1 MIGRSPSP
9 TCIKCGRLV
18 PHEAGFCPNCG
29 TQLGDAAFAP
39 VAVDSVTALPKA
51 DIAEA
56 ETSMPMPAVAPDATR
71 LPANPAEAATGLGT
85 APTLAPTMLPTLA
98 PTGMVTSLDSPSPR
112 PLVQP
117 GDGPFQAGQQVG
129 PRYTIIRLL
138 GIGGMGAV
146 YQAFDHELGVAVA
159 IKVIRPGAQSDA
171 TAAKDLE
178 QRFKREL
185 VLARQVTHKY
195 VVRIHD
201 LGEIDGIKYLTMPF
215 VEGETLAELLRKTG
229 TLPIARTLV
238 IAKQIAQ
245 GLAAAHEKGVVHRDL
260 KPENIMIEKATES
273 PMPSGGDAL
282 IMDFGIARSMETG
295 GTQTVAGSVIGTLE
309 YMAPEQAQGKKV
321 DQRTDQYALGLI
333 VYDML
338 VGRQRLANRDNPM
351 SELLGRLQQSPASPR
366 TLKPEVPEAL
376 AALVMRCLQTSPD
389 ARFATTVDLVRAL
402 EALTPDGHLLSGVHE
417 VVHEAPARPKWQL
430 AAAAIVIVA
439 IGGAAGWVL
448 SNRGGGIVAV
458 PAESRA
464 PLSVL
469 IANFDNKTGDPVFD
483 GVVEQAISLG
493 IEGAS
498 FITAYPRRDALRAA
512 AAIKPG
518 ATLDEATARLV
529 ALREGVNT
537 IVIGEIESQGSGYQI
552 RIRGLGP
559 GNDTTVRYT
568 LEADAASKADVLATV
583 GGLAGKV
590 RTALGDTAVPK
601 DGPAASETFTA
612 ASLESARAYAKG
624 QELQVAGKRE
634 EAIEQF
640 KETIR
645 LDPDM
650 GRAYSGAAAQMAN
663 LGRTD
668 EAEQFYKEALAR
680 IDRMTDREKYRTRG
694 SYYLFARKAP
704 EAIKEY
710 TALVQAFP
718 GDRVG
723 QENLALAQFYER
735 NMEQALEQ
743 GRKAA
748 NLSHSVGARSNLALY
763 AMYAAQFET
772 AIAESDEVLKLNPAF
787 VKAFVA
793 RGLSELGL
801 GRPADAI
808 KTFEKLQG
816 VSAAGAS
823 FAAAGLADVALYE
836 GRTTDAIGL
845 LDHGIV
851 ADTAA
856 KNMTGVAQKR
866 VALADA
872 YLAQG
877 NVASAAKAAE
887 QAVEASDSVALPA
900 GLILARAGKV
910 QAALKIADGLAQ
922 KIDADPQAYAFLL
935 RAEASLAQNQAR
947 AALEHVRAA
956 QKLADT
962 WVGRVLLARIYIA
975 LEQFAEAS
983 SEIDVAMKRRGEATA
998 VGLDDWPT
1006 YRYFPQALYYTA
1018 LAQEG
1023 LKSPAAKESMA
1034 AFLAIKKNGDEAGG
1048 LVADARRRLTQ

>member
-1 MIGRSPSP
+1 MTGSSPNSF
-9 TCIKCGRLV
+9 CAKCGRPV
-18 PHEAGFCPNCG
+18 PTEAEFCPACG
-29 TQLGDAAFAP
+29 TQILRVLAEPETAMQAAPA
-39 VAVDSVTALPKA
+39 ALVE
-51 DIAEA
+51 EA
-56 ETSMPMPAVAPDATR
+56 MTFVPG
-71 LPANPAEAATGLGT
+71 ANAAT
-85 APTLAPTMLPTLA
+85 MA
-98 PTGMVTSLDSPSPR
+98 PTGVSA
-112 PLVQP
+112 P
-117 GDGPFQAGQQVG
+117 GLPHARLGGGSFVAGDQVG

-138 GIGGMGAV
+138 GTGGMGAV

-159 IKVIRPGAQSDA
+159 IKVINPAAQSDA
-171 TAAKDLE
+171 TAARDLE
-178 QRFKREL
+178 LRFKREL
-185 VLARQVTHKY
+185 VLARQITHKY

-201 LGEIDGIKYLTMPF
+201 IGDVDGIKYLTMPF
-215 VEGETLAELLRKTG
+215 IEGETLAELLRREGK
-229 TLPIARTLV
+229 LPVPRVVSIARQVAL
-238 IAKQIAQ
+238 
-245 GLAAAHEKGVVHRDL
+245 GLAAAHDKGVVHRDL
-260 KPENIMIEKATES
+260 KPENIMIEKGEA
-273 PMPSGGDAL
+273 GGDAL
-282 IMDFGIARSMETG
+282 IMDFGIARSVEHG
-295 GTQTVAGSVIGTLE
+295 STQTAAGSVIGTLE
-309 YMAPEQAQGKKV
+309 YMAPEQAQGAKV
-321 DQRTDQYALGLI
+321 DQRTDQYAFGLM

-338 VGRQRLANRDNPM
+338 VGRERLVNRDNPM
-351 SELLGRLQQSPASPR
+351 SELLGRLQQSPPAPR
-366 TLKPEVPEAL
+366 SIKAEIPEAL
-376 AALVMRCLQTSPD
+376 DQLVMKCLQLSPD
-389 ARFATTVDLVRAL
+389 ARYATTADLVKAL
-402 EALTPDGHLLSGVHE
+402 EALTADGHLRPDATTVVHE
-417 VVHEAPARPKWQL
+417 VVVPGRPKWLL
-430 AAAAIVIVA
+430 AMVA
-439 IGGAAGWVL
+439 LGLVAVAGVGGWFL
-448 SNRGGGIVAV
+448 SNRGAP
-458 PAESRA
+458 PAATAARE
-464 PLSVL
+464 PISVL
-469 IANFDNKTGDPVFD
+469 IADFDNKTGDEVIN
-483 GVVEQAISLG
+483 GVVEQALGLG

-512 AAIKPG
+512 AAAKLG
-518 ATLDEATARLV
+518 DKLDEKTARLV
-529 ALREGVNT
+529 AVREGVGL
-537 IVIGEIESQGSGYQI
+537 VLAGEVEARGTGFHITARALGSGSAD
-552 RIRGLGP
+552 GAPLH
-559 GNDTTVRYT
+559 T
-568 LEADAASKADVLATV
+568 LEADASSKASILETV
-583 GGLAGKV
+583 GALAGKV

-624 QELQVAGKRE
+624 QELQAAGKRE

-645 LDPDM
+645 LDPEM

-668 EAEQFYKEALAR
+668 EAEQFYKQALSR
-680 IDRMTDREKYRTRG
+680 IDRMTDREKFRTRG

-723 QENLALAQFYER
+723 QENLALARFYER

-808 KTFEKLQG
+808 ETFEKLKG

-836 GRTTDAIGL
+836 GRTKDAIGL
-845 LDHGIV
+845 LNDGIV

-877 NVASAAKAAE
+877 NAASAAKEAE
-887 QAVEASDSVALPA
+887 QAVAASDSVLLQA
-900 GLILARAGKV
+900 GLILARAGKAP
-910 QAALKIADGLAQ
+910 AALKIADGLSN

-947 AALEHVRAA
+947 TALDRAREA
-956 QKLADT
+956 QRLSDT
-962 WVGRVLLARIYIA
+962 WLGRLVLARTYIA
-975 LEQFAEAS
+975 LEQFTEAT
-983 SEIDVAMKRRGEATA
+983 SELDVAMKRRGEATS

-1006 YRYFPQALYYTA
+1006 FHYFPQVLYYQG
-1018 LAQEG
+1018 LAQDG
-1023 LKSPAAKESMA
+1023 LKSPAAKESFQ
-1034 AFLAIKKNGDEAGG
+1034 AFLRIKEKGDETGD
-1048 LVADARRRLTQ
+1048 LVAFTRKRLQQ